1 MRRYKIDTGK
11 SADDLARLF
20 TPEMENGNWLSAK
33 NQELMSKKKSSI
45 LGNNSENF
53 NMINDLLRDINGILD
68 MPMKGNSVDNETMIK
83 MAQNA
88 YFTLIDA
95 CDNYL
100 IGKDGEKR
108 SPRTSV
114 GKERAR
120 IVEEIKLFAD
130 KDIKALMVQNFQNEN
145 LKGLTLRDAIGEA
158 RTRTVNLEN
167 TNIPRKYV
175 GGAASRLLV
184 LNENEN
190 EGNVGFF
197 SNMKVMEKDKT
208 LNDINFVLEIVKNQV
223 DITQDPYKKVIDA
236 IGRKKDKS
244 IQNIKDNV
252 LNLGNNDKTG
262 FWLDEEAVKFSQLL
276 FELCEATI
284 NTDTNVFNKTLA
296 NVSTRANM
304 NARNVATSRVANM
317 LNSNLIAKSEMVNL
331 KKTGSEESISGSVM
345 DKAEGIEGATLIKQH
360 AKSIITDSSVEKDDR
375 HKELKETVKGL
386 ITGSF
391 QKEMADLQVIDY
403 LCGQI
408 DRHSANYFIKT
419 DKWGNFVGLQGI
431 DNDLSFGDVKQDKN
445 SYVMGNHG
453 RAVINESDELVIPH
467 MSRGL
472 AMNIQ
477 IMNEDMV
484 RFALHNLI
492 EEPEIN
498 AFCVRL
504 NRLKTA
510 IGKELIKDPKA
521 SKLRMDDEW
530 NEDTLNDFLGADSDS
545 LYNNT
550 KNGTSNYLGNMM
562 ELFTIAGISEAEKEL
577 EKELKEKL
585 EKMKKK

>member
-1 MRRYKIDTGK
+1 MPRYKIDTGK

-45 LGNNSENF
+45 LGNNSEKF
-53 NMINDLLRDINGILD
+53 NMINDLLRDINRILD
-68 MPMKGNSVDNETMIK
+68 MPMKGNGVDNETMIK
-83 MAQNA
+83 MAQNV

-108 SPRTSV
+108 SPRTSS
-114 GKERAR
+114 GKERVR

-145 LKGLTLRDAIGEA
+145 LKGLTLREAIGEA
-158 RTRTVNLEN
+158 RTRTVTLNN
-167 TNIPRKYV
+167 TDTPREYV

-184 LNENEN
+184 LDKNEN
-190 EGNVGFF
+190 EGNDGFF
-197 SNMKVMEKDKT
+197 SNMKIMEKDKT
-208 LNDINFVLEIVKNQV
+208 LEDINPFIQLAISQTKVSEAS
-223 DITQDPYKKVIDA
+223 YKKVLDA
-236 IGRKKDKS
+236 ITASKYTS
-244 IQNIKDNV
+244 IHKIIDNV
-252 LNLGNNDKTG
+252 LNLANNDNTG
-262 FWLDEEAVKFSQLL
+262 FWQDEQAIIFSQEL
-276 FELCEATI
+276 FALCNSAENAYDNIFREAG
-284 NTDTNVFNKTLA
+284 A
-296 NVSTRANM
+296 NVSSRANM
-304 NARNVATSRVANM
+304 NARNVATSRIAKM
-317 LNSNLIAKSEMVNL
+317 LNSKLIAKSEMVNL
-331 KKTGSEESISGSVM
+331 QIGKNGEITKGSVM
-345 DKAEGIEGATLIKQH
+345 DRAEGIEGATLIKRH
-360 AKSIITDSSVEKDDR
+360 AKSIVSDSSVDKDDKHR
-375 HKELKETVKGL
+375 ELKETVKGL

-391 QKEMADLQVIDY
+391 QKEMSDLQVIDY

-419 DKWGNFVGLQGI
+419 DKNGNFIGLNGI
-431 DNDLSFGDVKQDKN
+431 DNDLSFGDAKQQKN
-445 SYVMGNHG
+445 SYVIGNHG
-453 RAVINESDELVIPH
+453 RTVVNANEELTIPH

-504 NRLKTA
+504 KKLKNA
-510 IGKELIKDPKA
+510 IAKELIKEPGQ
-521 SKLRMDDEW
+521 SKLRADDEW
-530 NEDTLNDFLGADSDS
+530 NEETLNDFLTADNVDKG
-545 LYNNT
+545 NN
-550 KNGTSNYLGNMM
+550 KDGTSNYLGNMV
-562 ELFTIAGISEAEKEL
+562 EFFTLGGIFDAEKEL
-577 EKELKEKL
+577 DEELKEKL
-585 EKMKKK
+585 KKMKK